1 MREVERNVMCALLG
15 VLKNKNMISEKIY
28 EKAEEQILGTLDLPA
43 CFAYSEDDR
52 KEVSYGS
59 T

>member
-15 VLKNKNMISEKIY
+15 VLKDKNLIPEKVY
-28 EKAEEQILGTLDLPA
+28 EKAEEQILGTLDLPEF
-43 CFAYSEDDR
+43 FAYSEDDR
-52 KEVSYGS
+52 KEVSHGS